1 MLLDDHLPEHHFR
14 EVHAIAVCA
23 TPEEAFRAI
32 KELTPAEIPLARAL
46 LGLRALPAR
55 LVRHSRFRRGRFDPT
70 RPFLEQ
76 MLGAGFV
83 LLGEEPGRELVVGTI
98 GRFWELSGGA
108 APSIPDA
115 RAFAAFGH
123 PAYAKAALNFT
134 VTERPRGGVIV
145 RTETRIAVPE
155 PGARRAFARYWRVIF
170 PGSALI
176 RRVWLRAIKRRVER
190 ERVAALA
197 DRAQLDRV
205 GGAGPS

>member
-1 MLLDDHLPEHHFR
+1 MLLDNHLPAYHFR

-23 TPEEAFRAI
+23 TPEGAFRAI
-32 KELTPAEIPLARAL
+32 KELTPAEIPLVRAL

-55 LVRHSRFRRGRFDPT
+55 LVRRGRLPRRTFDAT

-76 MLGAGFV
+76 VLGAGFV

-108 APSIPDA
+108 APPIPDA
-115 RAFAAFGH
+115 QAFAAFDRPG
-123 PAYAKAALNFT
+123 YAKAALHFA
-134 VTERPRGGVIV
+134 VTEAARGGVIV
-145 RTETRIAVPE
+145 RTETRIAVPD
-155 PGARRAFARYWRVIF
+155 PGVRRAFARYWRVVY

-176 RRVWLRAIKRRVER
+176 RRVWLRAIKRRAER
-190 ERVAALA
+190 ERAGVLA
-197 DRAQLDRV
+197 GRAQLDRV